1 MEQANG
7 DPSLNHTPAE
17 CPHAWL
23 EVRSP
28 SARWELIEGGR
39 LDPEAGETVQ
49 VVVLAGGFGTR
60 LRPWTKR
67 VPKPLLPMLDRT
79 LVERVV
85 EALPAELVDEVLIA
99 AGFGIEQMRE
109 HFASVETPYKI
120 TIIEETEPLGT
131 GGAIRNC
138 RAHLRDETFCVMNG
152 DLLSSVPVGDMLEF
166 HRSQGGLA
174 TISLWEV
181 DDPTR
186 FGVCDIRDDGRVY
199 QFQEKPTMEE
209 ACSNMINAGCYI
221 LEPEVF
227 ERMPA
232 GPHSMERDVYTP
244 IAAEGLL
251 NGFPFTGH
259 FVDAGTPAS
268 WLEATTICLAGKR
281 WSSGESFGS
290 SSWAGDGS
298 SVDGEVSGSAIGGG
312 AHIGDAAKIRDCSV
326 LARARVGAG
335 AELTGCLV
343 GEDAVVGEGAVL
355 RDVVIDFNAEV
366 PSGHEQEGGTYP
378 PTD

>member
-1 MEQANG
+1 M
-7 DPSLNHTPAE
+7 AE
-17 CPHAWL
+17 N
-23 EVRSP
+23 EV
-28 SARWELIEGGR
+28 GGR
-39 LDPEAGETVQ
+39 NFPSNSEPSPTGRQFLQGGGLDPGAGETVQ

-60 LRPWTKR
+60 LRPWTNR
-67 VPKPLLPMLDRT
+67 VPKPLLPMLDLT

-85 EALPAELVDEVLIA
+85 EALPVELVDEVLIA

-109 HFASVETPYKI
+109 HFAGVETPYQI
-120 TIIEETEPLGT
+120 TIIEESEPLGT

-152 DLLSSVPVGDMLEF
+152 DLLSSVPVGEMLDF

-181 DDPTR
+181 EDPTR
-186 FGVCDIRDDGRVY
+186 FGVCDIKNDGRVY
-199 QFQEKPTMEE
+199 QFQEKPTLEE

-227 ERMPA
+227 DRMPE
-232 GPHSMERDVYTP
+232 GPHSMERVVYTP
-244 IAAEGLL
+244 IASEGLL

-259 FVDAGTPAS
+259 FVDAGTPTS
-268 WLEATTICLAGKR
+268 WLEAMAICLVDER
-281 WSSGESFGS
+281 WDSGGS
-290 SSWAGDGS
+290 VGNSSWGGDGAS
-298 SVDGEVSGSAIGGG
+298 IDGEVNGSAIGEG
-312 AHIGDAAKIRDCSV
+312 AQIGDSAKIRGCSV
-326 LARARVGAG
+326 LAGARVSAG

-343 GEDAVVGEGAVL
+343 GEDAAVGEGAIL

-366 PSGHEQEGGTYP
+366 PAGHEQQGGVYP

>member
-1 MEQANG
+1 
-7 DPSLNHTPAE
+7 
-17 CPHAWL
+17 
-23 EVRSP
+23 
-28 SARWELIEGGR
+28 
-39 LDPEAGETVQ
+39 VQ

-60 LRPWTKR
+60 LRPWTNR
-67 VPKPLLPMLDRT
+67 VPKPLLPMLDLT

-85 EALPAELVDEVLIA
+85 EALPTDLVDEVLIA

-109 HFASVETPYKI
+109 HFAKVKTPYKI

-152 DLLSSVPVGDMLEF
+152 DLLSSVPVGDMVDF

-181 DDPTR
+181 EDPTR

-268 WLEATTICLAGKR
+268 WLEAMAICLVDER
-281 WSSGESFGS
+281 WNSGGS
-290 SSWAGDGS
+290 VADSSWAGDGS
-298 SVDGEVSGSAIGGG
+298 TTAGEVDGSALGELSHIEKG
-312 AHIGDAAKIRDCSV
+312 ATIRGCSV
-326 LARARVGAG
+326 LAGARVRAG
-335 AELTGCLV
+335 ADLVNCLV
-343 GEDAVVGEGAVL
+343 GENAVIGEGAVL
-355 RDVVIDFNAEV
+355 RDVVIDFDAEV
-366 PSGHEQEGGTYP
+366 PAGHEQEGGTFP
-378 PTD
+378 QGD